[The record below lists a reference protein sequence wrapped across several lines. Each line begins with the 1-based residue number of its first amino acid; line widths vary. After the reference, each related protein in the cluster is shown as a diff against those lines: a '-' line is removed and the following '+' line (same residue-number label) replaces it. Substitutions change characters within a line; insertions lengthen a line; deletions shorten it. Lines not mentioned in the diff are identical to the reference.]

1 MRAFGL
7 IGHPL
12 EHSFSEQYFL
22 DKFSREGINDAV
34 YQNYPLESLE
44 GLRDLIEFETNL
56 LGLNV
61 TIPYKTEILPLL
73 DSIDPAA
80 ERIGAVNTVKIE
92 REEGDP
98 HVYEL
103 TGYNSDV
110 HGFRES
116 LKPLLGE
123 QHTEAL
129 VLGTGG
135 ASLAVIHVLK
145 ELGIRFLQLSRN
157 PKSELEI
164 SYDLVDEGIIEMSK
178 LIINTT
184 PVGMYPDLDNCPDI
198 PIQGITTDHLVYD
211 LIYNPEETALLRK
224 SKAKGAT
231 IKNGQEMLE
240 LQAERSWEMWHTQ

>member
-44 GLRDLIEFETNL
+44 GLRDLIGFESNL

-92 REEGDP
+92 REEEDP
-98 HVYEL
+98 SSFTL
-103 TGYNSDV
+103 NGYNSDT

-123 QHTEAL
+123 QHTKAL

-145 ELGIRFLQLSRN
+145 ELGIRFLQLSRT
-157 PKSELEI
+157 PKSELEM

-198 PIQGITTDHLVYD
+198 PIQGITADHLVYD
-211 LIYNPEETALLRK
+211 LIYNPEETVLLKK

-240 LQAERSWEMWHTQ
+240 LQAERSWEIWNLL

>member
-1 MRAFGL
+1 LRAFGL

-44 GLRDLIEFETNL
+44 GLRDLIGFESNL

-92 REEGDP
+92 REEEDP
-98 HVYEL
+98 SSFTL
-103 TGYNSDV
+103 NGYNSDT

-123 QHTEAL
+123 QHTKAL

-145 ELGIRFLQLSRN
+145 ELGIRFLQLSRT
-157 PKSELEI
+157 PKSELEM

-198 PIQGITTDHLVYD
+198 PIQGITADHLVYD
-211 LIYNPEETALLRK
+211 LIYNPEETVLLKK

-240 LQAERSWEMWHTQ
+240 LQAERSWEIWNLL